1 MGCSGGNPF
10 RFARRARGQ
19 ARMIT
24 WLFAV
29 ATFATALR
37 AAWYWYRSSQ
47 VAVAP
52 YWREGS
58 KDEWLDAAMRAST
71 EAANL
76 NRWGAVWTGASTVLG
91 AATVTAAAWSSSN

>member
-1 MGCSGGNPF
+1 MVT
-10 RFARRARGQ
+10 
-19 ARMIT
+19 MVT

-29 ATFATALR
+29 ATFAAALR

-52 YWREGS
+52 YWREVS

-76 NRWGAVWTGASTVLG
+76 NRWGAVWTAASTVLG
-91 AATVTAAAWSSSN
+91 AATVTAAAIAT

>member
-1 MGCSGGNPF
+1 MV
-10 RFARRARGQ
+10 
-19 ARMIT
+19 M

-29 ATFATALR
+29 ATFGTALR

-52 YWREGS
+52 YWREVS

-76 NRWGAVWTGASTVLG
+76 NRWGAIWTAASTVLG
-91 AATVTAAAWSSSN
+91 AATVTAAAWFSSN